1 MQANFSRAPLFVA
14 EVSSN
19 HQASL
24 NRSLRFIDVAA
35 AIGCQAVKFQLFKID
50 HLFAPEILSQSE
62 RHRARKEWE
71 LPLEFIPEL
80 SRYAHRRNL
89 LFSCTPFYLD
99 AVQEL
104 LPYVDFFK
112 IASYELLW
120 DELLASCAETG
131 KPIVLSTGMATLE
144 EIRHAVNCLRTGGC
158 VDLTLLHCVS
168 GYPTPIK
175 ECNLKAIDTLRTS
188 FDCPVGWSDHSVSSE
203 VICRA
208 VHRWEAAMVEFH
220 LDLDGQGE
228 EYGGRHCW
236 LPTAAEAMI
245 SSVRRGQVADGD
257 GRKEPAIS
265 ETIDRQWRADPIDGL
280 RPLQR
285 IRQEWRAS
293 Q

>member
-1 MQANFSRAPLFVA
+1 
-14 EVSSN
+14 
-19 HQASL
+19 
-24 NRSLRFIDVAA
+24 
-35 AIGCQAVKFQLFKID
+35 
-50 HLFAPEILSQSE
+50 
-62 RHRARKEWE
+62 
-71 LPLEFIPEL
+71 
-80 SRYAHRRNL
+80 

-245 SSVRRGQVADGD
+245 SSVRSGQVADGD

-265 ETIDRQWRADPIDGL
+265 ETIDR
-280 RPLQR
+280 
-285 IRQEWRAS
+285 
-293 Q
+293 